1 MGTTANMGIPYP
13 ESTDY
18 VADGATAIQNLAE
31 KVDEKTGLVFIKSET
46 LPSSGTL
53 PTSVEITDVFS
64 ADFDSYY
71 IDISLLKHSA
81 NQPDIAVRLG
91 TAATSY
97 NWAGVYLSSTSGSLT
112 TTRALSD
119 TSMSIVSGNNAG
131 TGSYSFVLRDPY
143 KAARTFMSSTNM
155 SSAWWTVYQGWHDTT
170 SSYTSFTL
178 LPSTGTISQ
187 GTVRV
192 YGYLNG

>member
-18 VADGATAIQNLAE
+18 VADGATAMQNLAE

-53 PTSVEITDVFS
+53 PSSIEITDVFS
-64 ADFDSYY
+64 ADFDTYY
-71 IDISLLKHSA
+71 IDISRLKHSA

-91 TAATSY
+91 TAATDY
-97 NWAGVYLSSTSGSLT
+97 YWAGIYLGVFSGSLT
-112 TTRALSD
+112 TARSTST
-119 TSMSIVSGNNAG
+119 TSMSIASGNNAG
-131 TGSYSFVLRDPY
+131 TGSYGFILRDPY
-143 KAARTFMSSTNM
+143 KASVTTMNSLNISP
-155 SSAWWTVYQGWHDTT
+155 AWWTVYQGYHSTA

-178 LPSTGTISQ
+178 LPSSGTISE
-187 GTVRV
+187 GTIRV